1 MRHLT
6 NENFSSA
13 SNSTANVL
21 QIEISEKNLNVD
33 LLIKEIAENTKFLKL
48 KSFKIDN
55 EISQYIFWFELE
67 KSNFGK
73 FLAYT
78 QKLSKVNKD
87 ISIDVYSR
95 SGIYE

>member
-1 MRHLT
+1 M
-6 NENFSSA
+6 
-13 SNSTANVL
+13 
-21 QIEISEKNLNVD
+21 QIEILEKNLDVD

-48 KSFKIDN
+48 KSFKIDSQ
-55 EISQYIFWFELE
+55 ISQYIFWFDLE

-73 FLAYT
+73 FIAFT
-78 QKLSKVNKD
+78 QKLSEANKN